1 MFSKEMIQT
10 LYGYHYWANDRVL
23 DYAARLEPADYFADA
38 GYSHGSL
45 HGILFHILRT
55 DYAWRISC
63 QTLKPAVEPLL
74 LENFPDLQAIHS
86 RWEEEQQAMLAY
98 LSGLSSDEIEGVIQL
113 TDRRGNL
120 HQFKLWRVL
129 VHVILHAMQHHSEA
143 AALLT
148 QYGHSPGD
156 LDFIFYRG

>member
-10 LYGYHYWANDRVL
+10 LYGYHYWANNRIL
-23 DYAARLEPADYFADA
+23 DFAARVDPADYLADA

-55 DYAWRISC
+55 DYAWRIGC

-74 LENFPDLQAIHS
+74 LENFSDLQAIRA
-86 RWEEEQQAMLAY
+86 RWQRDERDMLAY
-98 LSGLSSDEIEGVIQL
+98 LSGLSPEEIEGDIQL
-113 TDRRGNL
+113 TDRRGNMR
-120 HQFKLWRVL
+120 QFKLWGVL
-129 VHVILHAMQHHSEA
+129 VHVVLHGMQHRSEA

-148 QYGHSPGD
+148 RYGHSPGD
-156 LDFIFYRG
+156 LDFIFYQG

>member
-1 MFSKEMIQT
+1 MFSKEMIHT
-10 LYGYHYWANDRVL
+10 LYGYHYWANHRIL
-23 DYAARLEPADYFADA
+23 DFAARVDPADYFADA

-45 HGILFHILRT
+45 HGIIFHILRT
-55 DYAWRISC
+55 DYAWRNSC

-74 LENFPDLQAIHS
+74 PENFPDLPAIRS
-86 RWEEEQQAMLAY
+86 RWEGEEQAMLAF
-98 LSGLSSDEIEGVIQL
+98 LSSLSPDEIEGAIQL
-113 TDRRGNL
+113 TDRRGNV
-120 HQFKLWRVL
+120 HQFELWRVL
-129 VHVILHAMQHHSEA
+129 VHVVLHAMQHRSET